1 MDAMTPLPLPSLMYE
16 AMAHRDG
23 AFDGVFVA
31 AVRTTGVFCRP
42 TCPARTP
49 NRENVAFFPAARDA
63 VLSGYR
69 PCKRCR
75 PLHLQGQSPTWL
87 APLLDEVEQRS
98 AHRWRDRD
106 LRSLDLEPER
116 VRRWFHTHHGL
127 TFHGYARARG
137 AGRALAPA
145 GAGFDDL
152 FGADPG
158 PGATVEAAA
167 TLLQTP
173 LGALVAAATDEAVCL
188 LEFADRPMLRTQ
200 VERVRR
206 RQGVTLTPG
215 TNRWTELLT
224 RELEAYFGGSLR
236 SFTVPVA
243 AAGSPF
249 QESVWREL
257 RAIPYGETRSYAEL
271 ASAVGRPAA
280 VRAVGTA
287 NGDNRLSILLPCH
300 RVVGSDGELRGYG
313 GGLWRK
319 RRLLEL
325 EGADVS

>member
-1 MDAMTPLPLPSLMYE
+1 MDTTTPLPLPSLMYE
-16 AMAHRDG
+16 AMARRDG
-23 AFDGVFVA
+23 ALDGIFVA
-31 AVRTTGVFCRP
+31 AVRTTGIFCRP
-42 TCPARTP
+42 TCPARTA

-69 PCKRCR
+69 PCRRCR
-75 PLHLQGQSPTWL
+75 PMHPEGQSPSWL
-87 APLLDEVEQRS
+87 TPLLDEVERRS

-116 VRRWFHTHHGL
+116 IRRWFHANHGM

-137 AGRALAPA
+137 IGRALAPA
-145 GAGFDDL
+145 GVGFDDL

-158 PGATVEAAA
+158 PGVAAEAAT
-167 TLLQTP
+167 TLIRTP
-173 LGALVAAATDEAVCL
+173 LGALVVAATDEAVCL
-188 LEFADRPMLRTQ
+188 VEFADRPMLRTQ

-206 RQGVTLTPG
+206 RQGVGLVPG
-215 TNRWTELLT
+215 SNPWTDLLT
-224 RELEAYFGGSLR
+224 RELEAYFGGRLR

-243 AAGSPF
+243 ASGSPF
-249 QESVWREL
+249 QEAVWREL
-257 RAIPYGETRSYAEL
+257 LRIPHGQTRTYAEL
-271 ASAVGRPAA
+271 AAAVGRPAA
-280 VRAVGTA
+280 VRSVGKA

-300 RVVGSDGELRGYG
+300 RVVGGGGELRGYG

-325 EGADVS
+325 EGVEVW